1 MLLPRLQRHVFTCW
15 VITTNELLIAFKELD
30 SALFLPNT
38 NQHLKCYFRYRL
50 VICDSRVDNIRSLVH
65 LSTIAQIIQHVYVKP
80 FTLKFKNQLFV
91 CIKYDFLISYACFPT
106 IIVTF
111 IQKCYWILTIIN
123 EEFDTFTEVEWKRR
137 GLTIITLFRSSQN
150 LPFVGFVWI
159 NYISA

>member
-38 NQHLKCYFRYRL
+38 NQHFKCYFRYRL
-50 VICDSRVDNIRSLVH
+50 VICDSRVDNFRSQVH

-91 CIKYDFLISYACFPT
+91 CIKYDFLIFIRLFSDYYSYLYPKMLLNYDYHQWR
-106 IIVTF
+106 IWHLHWGRV
-111 IQKCYWILTIIN
+111 
-123 EEFDTFTEVEWKRR
+123 EEKRPNYYNFTP
-137 GLTIITLFRSSQN
+137 Q
-150 LPFVGFVWI
+150 
-159 NYISA
+159 